1 MNAQE
6 KTMTPSQFEEHLQ
19 KLVESLPNIE
29 NKQESTSNR
38 HLVPIWESYENNGDA
53 CVLCAT
59 KEQAENHGL
68 FEVQYV
74 AQVEVWLTSEGK
86 RDIEEGKIIWN

>member
-1 MNAQE
+1 MNE
-6 KTMTPSQFEEHLQ
+6 P
-19 KLVESLPNIE
+19 
-29 NKQESTSNR
+29 
-38 HLVPIWESYENNGDA
+38 HLVTVWESYENNSDA